1 MNILAF
7 DLGGSGGRMLLFT
20 CTDSTVEI
28 KTIHQFEHH
37 PIEVNEGLYWDILY
51 IWQNIQTGIKKAID
65 ITGDQID
72 SFGMDSFCNDFA
84 CMSAA
89 GELLTPVRCYRD
101 KRTQIYGQSI
111 YESFSKDVLYQIT
124 GNQSAPFTC
133 FMQMSAMINAG
144 QGYILRNAFKILFV
158 PDIFI
163 NLLTGRWI
171 TEYTM
176 ASVSQLYSY
185 DTQDWSPKILRHLK
199 LTPDKFGI
207 ITPPGIIIGSTKG
220 ALNQLWHTRGFPVT
234 TVCSH
239 DTASAFLSAG
249 ADESTLIISS
259 GTWAI
264 AGIEAAGPLICKT
277 GYHYNIANEGSI
289 DGHHRILK
297 NVMGTWILQQIRS
310 ELNTGNQFF
319 SYADLEQLAAGA
331 TELQWF
337 IDVDDLKFYEPGH
350 MIHKVKDDCL
360 TRYGAAPETLGEI
373 IRCVCE
379 SLAFKYRMAIEALE
393 AATGITVKKIHIVG
407 GGSKSSLQNQLT
419 ANICGLP
426 VFAGPSDATGYGNI
440 MVQLAAIGA
449 AGTIGEAQSILNR
462 TYTKETYS
470 PDRDGRWKSAYIKFK
485 NIVSS

>member
-185 DTQDWSPKILRHLK
+185 DTQDLEPKN
-199 LTPDKFGI
+199 F
-207 ITPPGIIIGSTKG
+207 
-220 ALNQLWHTRGFPVT
+220 
-234 TVCSH
+234 
-239 DTASAFLSAG
+239 
-249 ADESTLIISS
+249 E
-259 GTWAI
+259 
-264 AGIEAAGPLICKT
+264 
-277 GYHYNIANEGSI
+277 
-289 DGHHRILK
+289 
-297 NVMGTWILQQIRS
+297 
-310 ELNTGNQFF
+310 
-319 SYADLEQLAAGA
+319 
-331 TELQWF
+331 
-337 IDVDDLKFYEPGH
+337 
-350 MIHKVKDDCL
+350 
-360 TRYGAAPETLGEI
+360 
-373 IRCVCE
+373 
-379 SLAFKYRMAIEALE
+379 AFKAD
-393 AATGITVKKIHIVG
+393 
-407 GGSKSSLQNQLT
+407 
-419 ANICGLP
+419 
-426 VFAGPSDATGYGNI
+426 AG
-440 MVQLAAIGA
+440 
-449 AGTIGEAQSILNR
+449 
-462 TYTKETYS
+462 
-470 PDRDGRWKSAYIKFK
+470 
-485 NIVSS
+485 